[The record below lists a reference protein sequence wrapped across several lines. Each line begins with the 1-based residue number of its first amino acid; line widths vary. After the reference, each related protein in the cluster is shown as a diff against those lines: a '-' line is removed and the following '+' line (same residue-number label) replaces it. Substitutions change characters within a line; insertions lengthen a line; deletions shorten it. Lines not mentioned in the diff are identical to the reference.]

1 MSFKHELT
9 DKENSIPI
17 KCSNFKKDKTL
28 KKQNLKLLELKDDF
42 YENLFLAE
50 MEFKMNPNKESI
62 PLIIRQYCRAVEY
75 FSSIQD
81 EEKAKKYK
89 ILIDLFLNDPNVI
102 NLLENDQNDKN
113 LVNVNNE
120 NNLLEKILISNK
132 RRNIGNIY
140 EIDDINFNCEKLKKI
155 YKDDQ
160 KKCNKLMDKYDN
172 FNKIAQYG
180 GLIKEEIKNQQNNF
194 QRNLSLKKN
203 SLHKRKKSNNKDKI
217 IQSIQNA
224 FINEKNENAIFEEK
238 MDNLI
243 KYECQDCPISPI
255 ILEQNSSNKGNSNV
269 KEIKSFSFS
278 NDKNNSDNNTMI
290 NISVN
295 KKSTSIFEPLTPD
308 NIKFEKNKERNESK
322 SSNKHNLNNIIE
334 ETNETNDFSLNVEK
348 DRKVSENSNNKIQI
362 YNSKIKSNN
371 ILSNETKESCNINIS
386 NSSLFSKNLNESLC
400 QTDIFKHFRIDF
412 NEFFESIK
420 NSNIINNKQLLF
432 YKDIKNIIENYINDY
447 NQYLNDKI
455 FIKFINH
462 FSSLWDDMFK
472 KYVNISE
479 IYNQELKN
487 VYKKLNDITEDKS
500 EYKTLMNMCENL
512 RNEKENEISQ
522 CEDRFSSQIESIA
535 LDFKKNYNNSDKG
548 ILILNEKFEFII
560 SKKLFDMINN
570 I

>member
-1 MSFKHELT
+1 M
-9 DKENSIPI
+9 
-17 KCSNFKKDKTL
+17 
-28 KKQNLKLLELKDDF
+28 
-42 YENLFLAE
+42 
-50 MEFKMNPNKESI
+50 
-62 PLIIRQYCRAVEY
+62 
-75 FSSIQD
+75 
-81 EEKAKKYK
+81 
-89 ILIDLFLNDPNVI
+89 
-102 NLLENDQNDKN
+102 
-113 LVNVNNE
+113 
-120 NNLLEKILISNK
+120 
-132 RRNIGNIY
+132 
-140 EIDDINFNCEKLKKI
+140 
-155 YKDDQ
+155 
-160 KKCNKLMDKYDN
+160 
-172 FNKIAQYG
+172 
-180 GLIKEEIKNQQNNF
+180 IKEEIKNQQNNF

-334 ETNETNDFSLNVEK
+334 EANETNDFSLNVEK

-386 NSSLFSKNLNESLC
+386 NSSLFSKNLNESLS

-420 NSNIINNKQLLF
+420 NSNII
-432 YKDIKNIIENYINDY
+432 D
-447 NQYLNDKI
+447 
-455 FIKFINH
+455 
-462 FSSLWDDMFK
+462 
-472 KYVNISE
+472 
-479 IYNQELKN
+479 
-487 VYKKLNDITEDKS
+487 
-500 EYKTLMNMCENL
+500 
-512 RNEKENEISQ
+512 
-522 CEDRFSSQIESIA
+522 
-535 LDFKKNYNNSDKG
+535 
-548 ILILNEKFEFII
+548 
-560 SKKLFDMINN
+560 
-570 I
+570 

>member
-1 MSFKHELT
+1 M
-9 DKENSIPI
+9 
-17 KCSNFKKDKTL
+17 
-28 KKQNLKLLELKDDF
+28 
-42 YENLFLAE
+42 
-50 MEFKMNPNKESI
+50 
-62 PLIIRQYCRAVEY
+62 V
-75 FSSIQD
+75 
-81 EEKAKKYK
+81 
-89 ILIDLFLNDPNVI
+89 
-102 NLLENDQNDKN
+102 
-113 LVNVNNE
+113 
-120 NNLLEKILISNK
+120 
-132 RRNIGNIY
+132 
-140 EIDDINFNCEKLKKI
+140 
-155 YKDDQ
+155 
-160 KKCNKLMDKYDN
+160 
-172 FNKIAQYG
+172 
-180 GLIKEEIKNQQNNF
+180 
-194 QRNLSLKKN
+194 
-203 SLHKRKKSNNKDKI
+203 
-217 IQSIQNA
+217 
-224 FINEKNENAIFEEK
+224 
-238 MDNLI
+238 
-243 KYECQDCPISPI
+243 
-255 ILEQNSSNKGNSNV
+255 
-269 KEIKSFSFS
+269 
-278 NDKNNSDNNTMI
+278 

-334 ETNETNDFSLNVEK
+334 EANETNDFSLNVEK